1 MPASRR
7 LLLILML
14 PVAALIVLQ
23 LVPYGRDHSAPADG
37 AKPAW
42 TSAQTAELAK
52 RACYDCHS
60 NETKWPWYSNIAPI
74 SWRIFRHVEEGRQK
88 LNFSAFDPANEDL
101 AHAAGEAGETVTK
114 QEMPPSDYLLA
125 HPEARLTAAERQLLA
140 AGLDSTFAA
149 FAERKGEGKGGER
162 GETVSRSGEP
172 RESGEARESEREEA
186 AEHERRGR
194 GGR

>member
-7 LLLILML
+7 LLVVLML

-23 LVPYGRDHSAPADG
+23 LVPYGRDHSVPADG

-42 TSAQTAELAK
+42 ASAQTVELAK

-74 SWRIFRHVEEGRQK
+74 SWRIFRHVEEGREK
-88 LNFSAFDPANEDL
+88 LNFSAFDPANEDI

-114 QEMPPSDYLLA
+114 KEMPPSDYLLA

-149 FAERKGEGKGGER
+149 FAEKKGEGKGGEP
-162 GETVSRSGEP
+162 VSKSGEH
-172 RESGEARESEREEA
+172 RERGEARDSEREEE
-186 AEHERRGR
+186 AEHEGRGR